1 MKRKIT
7 FSYSRMSFDSSI
19 VEEKVD
25 LLLTGNT
32 FVNLNTVRDLYKF
45 NMHFGLKNFL
55 NIFRVFYL
63 LSHIPDDAE
72 NNPFAL

>member
-1 MKRKIT
+1 MI
-7 FSYSRMSFDSSI
+7 FDSSI
-19 VEEKVD
+19 VEEKVELD
-25 LLLTGNT
+25 LDGNT
-32 FVNLNTVRDLYKF
+32 FVNLNTVRDLFKF